1 MTHGVSIEVNIPP
14 TVDPSSVIAIGASV
28 CPVETDEEMNLADAL
43 EWAFSSSVGV
53 MQLALLGCTW
63 STAHTGPAEA
73 A

>member
-1 MTHGVSIEVNIPP
+1 MTHGVSIELEIPQ

-28 CPVETDEEMNLADAL
+28 CPVETDEEMSLAEAL

-53 MQLALLGCTW
+53 MQLALLGCKW

>member
-1 MTHGVSIEVNIPP
+1 MTHGLSLEVNIPP
-14 TVDPSSVIAIGASV
+14 TVDPASVIAIGATC
-28 CPVETDEEMNLADAL
+28 CPVQTDEEMCLCDAL

-53 MQLALLGCTW
+53 MQLALLGVSW